1 MQMIRTTI
9 TMPKPVHQ
17 KLKKEALEEG
27 RSLNDLLV
35 ERILKIDYD
44 KAKKALEEIRK
55 LRKNV
60 NTKGI
65 NYRQLIDYGR
75 KY

>member
-9 TMPKPVHQ
+9 TMPKHIHND
-17 KLKKEALEEG
+17 LKRQALEKDK
-27 RSLNDLLV
+27 SLNELLL
-35 ERILKIDYD
+35 ERILKIDYE
-44 KAKKALEEIRK
+44 KAKKSFQVIKR
-55 LRKNV
+55 LRKNI

-65 NYRQLIDYGR
+65 NYRELIDYGR